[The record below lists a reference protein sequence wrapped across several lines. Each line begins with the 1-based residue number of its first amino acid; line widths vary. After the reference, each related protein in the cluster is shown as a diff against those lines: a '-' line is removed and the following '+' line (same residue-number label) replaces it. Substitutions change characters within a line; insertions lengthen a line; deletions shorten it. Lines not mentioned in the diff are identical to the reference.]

1 MWDLRILGV
10 CFSYPCLLVV
20 SCGSCLWRSEIFS
33 GGFQVL
39 VFCLFVCF
47 DGFLWIVV
55 ILACVPLK
63 GGKLRVPLLCYPES
77 ESHSVVS
84 DSLRPHGLHSI
95 WNSLGQNTGVGSRS
109 LLQGM
114 FPTQGLNPGLPRCRQ
129 ILYQLSHQGNPC
141 IILATQKKKK
151 TFWFIFLIISYL
163 FAYLF
168 FNS

>member
-1 MWDLRILGV
+1 MGV

-20 SCGSCLWRSEIFS
+20 SCGSCLWWSEIFS

-39 VFCLFVCF
+39 VFCL
-47 DGFLWIVV
+47 GFFWWLSVDS
-55 ILACVPLK
+55 CDFGVPLK

-84 DSLRPHGLHSI
+84 DSLPPHGLHST

-109 LLQGM
+109 LLQGI

-129 ILYQLSHQGNPC
+129 ILHSWATRETPVLSWP
-141 IILATQKKKK
+141 LQKKN
-151 TFWFIFLIISYL
+151 FLVYFSYYLL
-163 FAYLF
+163 FVCLF
-168 FNS
+168 VF

>member
-1 MWDLRILGV
+1 M
-10 CFSYPCLLVV
+10 SV
-20 SCGSCLWRSEIFS
+20 SPTRVCLWFLAVPVFGGQRSF
-33 GGFQVL
+33 L
-39 VFCLFVCF
+39 VGSRFWFFVCLFVCF

-63 GGKLRVPLLCYPES
+63 GGKLGVPLLCYPES